1 MHVRIATFGG
11 WQSLGLL
18 SPGHSMLHCPEGLAR
33 QALFSVPCLSPFG
46 EREGNEG
53 DIRNDGCRF
62 VALCMLLKPLYFK
75 SHKILYLLFII
86 FSFLLQR

>member
-1 MHVRIATFGG
+1 MSLLAWACQMHVRIATFGG

-53 DIRNDGCRF
+53 DIRMMAG
-62 VALCMLLKPLYFK
+62 AL
-75 SHKILYLLFII
+75 
-86 FSFLLQR
+86 